1 MKKLNVIMTIIGFL
15 GMLLLSVV
23 AISDKNA
30 KDIVS
35 AIPLTILFGSL
46 FIAGY
51 IKLDINKK

>member
-1 MKKLNVIMTIIGFL
+1 MKKINIIMTIIGFL

-35 AIPLTILFGSL
+35 AIPLTILFGCL
-46 FIAGY
+46 FVSGY

>member
-1 MKKLNVIMTIIGFL
+1 MKKLNIIMTIIGFL
-15 GMLLLSVV
+15 GMFLLSVV

-35 AIPLTILFGSL
+35 AIPLTILFESL

-51 IKLDINKK
+51 FKLDINKK